1 MGDFYLGQSAAT
13 LYDLMCLPLLEGL
26 EPPLSL
32 STSENPHPT
41 PLHLSDGEEVPTP
54 PPPPLL
60 CLAGLSRFFS
70 RSIWNPHL
78 AGPKISRR
86 LSLVTCSS
94 FTCSFLRLHASCVDD
109 LESGGVGI
117 SRVMF
122 ITQTLTLPSRPGCI
136 SWIQRPIQNA
146 ISCINLGRCV
156 ELCQCYGSGACT
168 TFFLFHGFGSL
179 GFGLI

>member
-13 LYDLMCLPLLEGL
+13 LHDLMYLPLLEGL
-26 EPPLSL
+26 EALFSL

-41 PLHLSDGEEVPTP
+41 PLHLSDREEVPTP
-54 PPPPLL
+54 PSPPLL

-70 RSIWNPHL
+70 EFPSCWSKDL
-78 AGPKISRR
+78 
-86 LSLVTCSS
+86 SS
-94 FTCSFLRLHASCVDD
+94 FESGDVCVDD

-136 SWIQRPIQNA
+136 SWIQRSIQNA
-146 ISCINLGRCV
+146 ISRINLGRCV
-156 ELCQCYGSGACT
+156 ELWQC
-168 TFFLFHGFGSL
+168 
-179 GFGLI
+179 

>member
-13 LYDLMCLPLLEGL
+13 LHDLICLPLLEGL

-54 PPPPLL
+54 PPPLL
-60 CLAGLSRFFS
+60 CLAGLSR
-70 RSIWNPHL
+70 
-78 AGPKISRR
+78 
-86 LSLVTCSS
+86 
-94 FTCSFLRLHASCVDD
+94 CVDD

-146 ISCINLGRCV
+146 ISRINLGRCV

-168 TFFLFHGFGSL
+168 TFFLFHGFRSL